1 MRRAKLVPNTLLFAA
16 VALILCAAVAVPV
29 SAANLTVGAGGQF
42 KTIQQAVDA
51 AKPGDTVLVAPGTYT
66 QNVVVDKPL
75 TIAGNATV
83 KAADSSK
90 DVFLLTSPG
99 VHIDGLTITG
109 GESGVHVAGV
119 TSCVITNI
127 TAHGN
132 VFAVY
137 LANATNSDVSHNNLA
152 NNGYGVYCDYATS
165 TTIANNVATGE
176 TGGGGNATYSDGI
189 YMYYSGSNTVSDND
203 LSANHVFGISLFYSS
218 NNNITG
224 NNISQNDWYGVR
236 FRESDN
242 NTFTFNTL
250 RANVQMGIRLIDAT
264 NHSIYL
270 NNFID
275 QPSALVVSSSSVRID
290 SPQPMAYTY
299 NGTAQ
304 TGHIGNYYLD
314 YNGTTSN
321 GTGIGSTRS
330 AYGDK
335 YPLLQPVTSY
345 SNIILASAVTSTA
358 SPASSNVQNTS
369 MAVTSNQ
376 TSNGTGLPGFEALYA
391 VAGLLIA
398 ALVVVLKHHR

>member
-1 MRRAKLVPNTLLFAA
+1 MQKLVFNSFLFAA
-16 VALILCAAVAVPV
+16 ITLILCAAVTVPV

-42 KTIQQAVDA
+42 KTLQQAVDA

-119 TSCVITNI
+119 ASCAITNI

-137 LANATNSDVSHNNLA
+137 LTNATNSDVSHNNLA
-152 NNGYGVYCDYATS
+152 NNGYGIYCDYATS
-165 TTIANNVATGE
+165 NMIANNVATGE

-189 YMYYSGSNTVSDND
+189 YMYYSSSNTVSYND

-218 NNNITG
+218 NNVITG

-236 FRESDN
+236 LRQSDN
-242 NTFTFNTL
+242 NTLTNNTL
-250 RANVQMGIRLIDAT
+250 RANVQMGIRIIDET
-264 NHSIYL
+264 HPSIYL

-275 QPSALVVSSSSVRID
+275 QPSALVVSSSSVRLD

-299 NGTAQ
+299 NGTTQ
-304 TGHIGNYYLD
+304 TGYMGNYYSD
-314 YNGTTSN
+314 YNGTASN
-321 GTGIGSTRS
+321 GTGIGSTPS

-335 YPLLQPVTSY
+335 YPLVQPVASY
-345 SNIILASAVTSTA
+345 GTIVPASAATTA
-358 SPASSNVQNTS
+358 SSGQPSSQ
-369 MAVTSNQ
+369 NQ
-376 TSNGTGLPGFEALYA
+376 TATTTAGQSSTGTGLPGFEALYA
-391 VAGLLIA
+391 VVGLLIA

>member
-1 MRRAKLVPNTLLFAA
+1 MRYPKFPNILLFAA
-16 VALILCAAVAVPV
+16 ITLILCAALTVPV

-66 QNVVVDKPL
+66 QNVVVNKPL
-75 TIAGNATV
+75 TITGNATV

-99 VHIDGLTITG
+99 VHIDGLTIAG

-119 TSCVITNI
+119 ASCVIANI

-137 LANATNSDVSHNNLA
+137 LANATNSNVSHNNLA

-165 TTIANNVATGE
+165 NTIANNVATGE
-176 TGGGGNATYSDGI
+176 TGGGGNASYSDGL
-189 YMYYSGSNTVSDND
+189 YMYYSGSNTVSNND

-218 NNNITG
+218 NNIITG

-242 NTFTFNTL
+242 NTFAFNTL

-275 QPSALVVSSSSVRID
+275 QPSALVVSSSSARLD

-304 TGHIGNYYLD
+304 TGYMGNYYST
-314 YNGTTSN
+314 YNGTASN
-321 GTGIGSTRS
+321 GTGIGSTPS

-335 YPLLQPVTSY
+335 YPLMQPVASY
-345 SNIILASAVTSTA
+345 GTVVPASAVTSA
-358 SPASSNVQNTS
+358 PASAQPSGQNQSATTTS
-369 MAVTSNQ
+369 GTQS
-376 TSNGTGLPGFEALYA
+376 TGTGVPGFETLYA

-398 ALVVVLKHHR
+398 ALVFILKQRR